1 MHSSAVPT
9 DASGSAS
16 AFAATWDCVCKNGIS
31 GKTCTEDQIAHIYDD
46 SRLSIQSLYYSV
58 LQYPKI
64 LTLFDQSE

>member
-9 DASGSAS
+9 DASGTAS

-31 GKTCTEDQIAHIYDD
+31 GKTCTEDQIANIHD
-46 SRLSIQSLYYSV
+46 SRLSIQSLYNSV

-64 LTLFDQSE
+64 LTLFDQSD